1 MKHNAIQR
9 LLSLVLAMTMVL
21 GLGVTGVSA
30 KETTSS
36 KLSYEVLDPDSV
48 TAQLVN
54 TEEIEETDA
63 SAYADDETVRVT
75 IVMEGQPV
83 AVFAGEADWADASQQ
98 LKQQQ
103 DEVAAE
109 ISTQVLGG
117 EELDTV
123 WNLTLA
129 MNAISANVEY
139 GQIEA
144 IEQVEGVAA
153 VILETKYMPL
163 GDAETTNIVSQTMT
177 GANTVQASGYTGAG
191 TRIAVVDTG
200 VDTDHQ
206 SFAESSFQYA
216 LSQLDGEYD
225 LLDVEEIASVL
236 EQLHA
241 YEYMEG
247 NLTAEDLYI
256 NSKIPFGFNYIDYKT
271 NVTHDEDT
279 QGSHGSHVA
288 GIAAANRYIASQ
300 QIFFGDG
307 IYDFDG
313 DGDQDLKDIQALM
326 DYVVNGTEI
335 SNLENADISG
345 DGYVTD
351 YDVHLFLDMLEHSF
365 QPAAETVGVTGVA
378 PDAQI
383 IAMKVFGAA
392 GGAYQSDYTAAI
404 EDAVLLGC
412 DSINLSLGASYP
424 GFSHSY
430 TYLWYDQVMENLAN
444 TGVVVCISAGNSY
457 NWADFDDAY
466 QMMYADEAGTTTTTD
481 PSTYTNAM
489 SVASADNVGYVA
501 DVKNVVED
509 VELIFSA
516 ESIYYGLNEPWKVLD
531 PDGNGTTYEAVFL
544 GDPTELLNG
553 GTQTD
558 ESIYGSAENF
568 ENYDYTNKI
577 VFVSRGNGVYFTD
590 MHMNAA
596 KAGAAAVVIYNNEPG
611 SLYLSFADSTATI
624 PCGILTMDE
633 AKNVFSKFTKNDSGV
648 YTGSFTVTAG
658 LNVDWGED
666 ATTITMSDYSSWG
679 TIGDLS
685 IKPEITAPGGGI
697 YSVNGVDKTGTA
709 YEIMSG
715 TSMASPHA
723 AGISALASQYVKENG
738 LEEATGLTSR
748 QLVQS
753 LMMSTAEPLIE
764 EETGLEYSVR
774 NQGAGLVNIQNIV
787 SAQSHILVD
796 GYEDGKVKAEL
807 GEGTNA
813 RTFTFTIYND
823 SDSTVI
829 YDLSSSILT
838 PGTVEIDGHALSTD
852 GMSKLDASVTYSTSS
867 TVIVPANGSKDVT
880 VRIAIPHE
888 TVKAMLESGHDNGFY
903 IEGYIY
909 IQGRATAE
917 GVQDVKHSIPLLG
930 WYGSWTDPSMYDT
943 GSYIEMYYDAQERPS
958 HIQKIYNSSTG
969 LAEATTMKNMLA
981 WTYSAYNYPAAYS
994 GNVYNGGKTASGEY
1008 GGDSSYIE
1016 ARNAINV
1023 TSDRYW
1029 EIYGFFPTLIRNTVD
1044 ADLFIT
1050 DEEGNVLYR
1059 NDCEGYAMYANFYYT
1074 GIGAWLDYTTESG
1087 ILIDDWAWAE
1097 NLEDGTKLDI
1107 TLGMVPES
1115 FVPDD
1120 VYYDHF
1126 EYDASYEADLFS
1138 GYEINDEWWVDGTV
1152 GDGAFLQYRF
1162 TVDNTAPVL
1171 DGDNALKLEDN
1182 TLTFTAKDNQY
1193 IAAVILLDSN
1203 GRSAVEYYYPD
1214 MAEDQK
1220 GKAIT
1225 GSFDLSTYTGP
1236 RAVLAV
1242 CDYAG
1247 NETYYSVNLNGEQG
1261 TSYGDLVGFQ
1271 YGDSWYRDEAAWVTF
1286 NTNVN
1291 QDETILY
1298 NDVVQMVSAEYIN
1311 GYIFAQDSSG
1321 KLYGIDYQKFLSGAI
1336 GDLETTYIT
1345 TLDNVYQDL
1354 AYSYKEGKLYGLVT
1368 TEYEGYPTSEVI
1380 SINLNGSYFDEDL
1393 WRQVEAY
1400 EETSAVTRGGVYGLA
1415 LAIDDEGTVYVLG
1428 PNYDWDTEELT
1439 ETAYLWSVG
1448 LEYNQWSYQ
1457 WQLGWSMTQIGD
1469 TGRPMN
1475 YLQSMTWNHNDEKL
1489 YWAQFSGPKADMTLQ
1504 EVNPETAEC
1513 TKVGTLSTETCAM
1526 FAPLTAETA
1535 AKEEHT
1541 NVPTF
1546 DVSEIG
1552 QPILGINSLTLGKN
1566 TTQTLTVTFEPW
1578 YTGHKNVIW
1587 SSSDESVATVDQ
1599 KGKVTAVG
1607 EGTCTI
1613 TVANAEDE
1621 TKLDTC
1627 KITVASLSVN
1637 IEGIVS
1643 YSDSNI
1649 SSAGNSQHYEFTLDA
1664 GTASMSYGDMVDV
1677 TKISEEEGMSM
1688 PNNISAAVMG
1698 RNGHIW
1704 AAEWGNS
1711 GLFYEIDPETMEVL
1725 NWVQPVGGD
1734 FTYGMTYSE
1743 TTDKFT
1749 TIANYDLFVDLSLDD
1764 TMVDEMLEMV
1774 ENGEDFMDYHKINM
1788 IPYLEASD
1796 EGFGTGENGNGSLVD
1811 VVLCGITTIDESYTL
1826 ESTTKDYLGG
1836 DDYTGI
1842 HYTSA
1847 VTHVLLDNVGRFWY
1861 IDEIPNMKVYADDY
1875 GNVVYFTGED
1885 YESAMYDETAS
1896 FAMGGEYG
1904 SNGFFALEETDEDGS
1919 VTATGFYIRELQE
1932 TPLTE
1937 MYRNGT
1943 MPRYSYNFSDLYYAG
1958 KTDDGAPLFFLSL
1971 YDFWN
1976 TGKTNQFYLYVGGVG
1991 TGEYEWDSSTWSY
2004 TEIKTPDELYEL
2016 GNSGEYYV
2024 IATITSA
2031 EYVSGLPETEQGE
2044 TEETATAAKSYI
2056 AHYTAE

>member
-30 KETTSS
+30 KETTST

-54 TEEIEETDA
+54 TEEIEETDV

-75 IVMEGQPV
+75 IVMEDQPV

-98 LKQQQ
+98 LKQKQ
-103 DEVAAE
+103 DEVAEE
-109 ISTQVLGG
+109 ISAQVLGG
-117 EELDTV
+117 EELDAV
-123 WNLTLA
+123 WHLTLA

-153 VILETKYMPL
+153 VVLETKYMPL

-206 SFAESSFQYA
+206 SFAESAFQYA
-216 LSQLDGEYD
+216 LSQLDGDYD

-247 NLTAEDLYI
+247 QLTAEELYI
-256 NSKIPFGFNYIDYKT
+256 NSKIPFGFNYIDYST
-271 NVTHDEDT
+271 DVTHDNDS
-279 QGSHGSHVA
+279 QGSHGSHVS
-288 GIAAANRYIASQ
+288 GIAAANRYIASE
-300 QIFFGDG
+300 QIFFGEG
-307 IYDFDG
+307 KYDFDG
-313 DGDQDLKDIQALM
+313 DGDQDLKDIQTLM
-326 DYVVNGTEI
+326 NYLVKGTEI

-351 YDVHLFLDMLEHSF
+351 YDVHLFLDMLEKSF

-392 GGAYQSDYTAAI
+392 GGAYESDYTAAI

-466 QMMYADEAGTTTTTD
+466 QMMYADEAGTTTTTT

-489 SVASADNVGYVA
+489 SVASADNVGYIS
-501 DVKNVVED
+501 DVKTVVED
-509 VELIFSA
+509 MELIFSA
-516 ESIYYGLNEPWKVLD
+516 ESISYGVNEPWKVLD

-544 GDPTELLNG
+544 GDPSELLSG
-553 GTQTD
+553 GNQTD
-558 ESIYGSAENF
+558 KTIYGDKDDF
-568 ENYDYTNKI
+568 GDYDFSGKI
-577 VFVSRGNGVYFTD
+577 IFVARGNGVYFTD
-590 MHMNAA
+590 KHMNAA
-596 KAGAAAVVIYNNEPG
+596 KAGAAAVVLYNNEPG
-611 SLYLSFADSTATI
+611 SLYLSFAESTATI
-624 PCGILTMDE
+624 PCGVLTLDE
-633 AKNVFSKFTKNDSGV
+633 AKNVFSKFTKNESGV
-648 YTGSFTVTAG
+648 YTGSFTVTSG

-666 ATTITMSDYSSWG
+666 AATITMSDYSSWG

-697 YSVNGVDKTGTA
+697 YSVNGVDPSGTA

-723 AGISALASQYVKENG
+723 AGISALANQYVKENG

-764 EETGLEYSVR
+764 AETGLEYSVR
-774 NQGAGLVNIQNIV
+774 NQGAGLVNIQNVV
-787 SAQSHILVD
+787 SAKSHILVD

-807 GEGTNA
+807 GDGTEA

-823 SDSTVI
+823 SNSDVT
-829 YDLSSSILT
+829 YDLSASTLT
-838 PGTVEIDGHALSTD
+838 TLPVVKDGQYLASDSMAPLVTNVYFST
-852 GMSKLDASVTYSTSS
+852 GS
-867 TVIVPANGSKDVT
+867 TVRIGANDKKDVT
-880 VRIAIPHE
+880 VRIEVPE
-888 TVKAMLESGHDNGFY
+888 NTVEAMTDYGFTNGFY
-903 IEGYIY
+903 LEGYIY

-917 GVQDVKHSIPLLG
+917 GVQDVKHSIPMLG
-930 WYGSWTDPSMYDT
+930 WYGSWSDPSMYDT
-943 GSYIEMYYDAQERPS
+943 GSYIEMYYGTQERPS

-969 LAEATTMKNMLA
+969 QAEPTTMKNMLA
-981 WTYSAYNYPAAYS
+981 WSYSAYNYPAAYS
-994 GNVYNGGKTASGEY
+994 GNVYNGGKLASGEY

-1029 EIYGFFPTLIRNTVD
+1029 EIYGFFPTLIRNATD

-1050 DEEGNVLYR
+1050 DEAGNVLYR
-1059 NDCEGYAMYANFYYT
+1059 NDCEGYSMYANFYYT

-1087 ILIDDWAWAE
+1087 ILIDDWSWAE

-1107 TLGMVPES
+1107 TLGMAPEYY
-1115 FVPDD
+1115 VDD
-1120 VYYDHF
+1120 EAYYDHF
-1126 EYDASYEADLFS
+1126 DYSAQYKADIFS
-1138 GYEINDEWWVDGTV
+1138 GYEINDAWWTDGTI
-1152 GDGAFLQYRF
+1152 GDGAFLSYSF

-1171 DGDNALKLEDN
+1171 DGDDALKLEDN

-1193 IAAVILLDSN
+1193 IATVILLDSN
-1203 GRSAVEYYYPD
+1203 GRSAVEYHYPD

-1225 GSFDLSTYTGP
+1225 GTFDLSNYTGS

-1261 TSYGDLVGFQ
+1261 ESYGDLVGFQ

-1291 QDETILY
+1291 QDETVLY
-1298 NDVVQMVSAEYIN
+1298 NDVIQMVSAEYIN
-1311 GYIFAQDSSG
+1311 GYILAQDSSG
-1321 KLYGIDYQKFLSGAI
+1321 KLYGINYQDFLAGAI

-1368 TEYEGYPTSEVI
+1368 TEYEGYPTSEVL
-1380 SINLNGSYFDEDL
+1380 SINLKGSYFDEDL

-1400 EETSAVTRGGVYGLA
+1400 EETSAVSRGGLYGLA

-1439 ETAYLWSVG
+1439 ETAYLWKVG
-1448 LEYNQWSYQ
+1448 MEYNEWSYQ
-1457 WQLGWSMTQIGD
+1457 WQLGWAMTEIGD
-1469 TGRPMN
+1469 TGLPMN
-1475 YLQSMTWNHNDEKL
+1475 YLQSMTWNHNDETL
-1489 YWAQFSGPKADMTLQ
+1489 YWAQFSSPKADMTLQ
-1504 EVNPETAEC
+1504 KINVETAEC

-1535 AKEEHT
+1535 AKEAHA

-1546 DVSEIG
+1546 DNSEIG
-1552 QPILGINSLTLGKN
+1552 QPILSSKSLTLGKN
-1566 TTQTLTVTFEPW
+1566 TTQTLAVTFEPW
-1578 YTGHKNVIW
+1578 YTGHKDVVW
-1587 SSSDESVATVDQ
+1587 SSDDETVATVDQ

-1613 TVANAEDE
+1613 AVANAEDA

-1649 SSAGNSQHYEFTLDA
+1649 TAAGNSQHYDFTLDA
-1664 GTASMSYGDMVDV
+1664 GTASITYGNVVD
-1677 TKISEEEGMSM
+1677 TDKLSEKEDVSL

-1711 GLFYEIDPETMEVL
+1711 GLFYEIDPETMEAL
-1725 NWVQPVGGD
+1725 DWVQPVGGD
-1734 FTYGMTYSE
+1734 FTYGMSYSK

-1764 TMVDEMLEMV
+1764 TMEQEMLEMA
-1774 ENGEDFMDYHKINM
+1774 ENGENFMDYHKINM

-1796 EGFGTGENGNGSLVD
+1796 EGFATGENGNGSLVD
-1811 VVLCGITTIDESYTL
+1811 VVLCGITTIDEPHTY
-1826 ESTTKDYLGG
+1826 ESNYRDYLGNN
-1836 DDYTGI
+1836 DWNNALS
-1842 HYTSA
+1842 YTSD
-1847 VTHVLLDNVGRFWY
+1847 VTHVLLDNVGRLWY
-1861 IDEIPNMKVYADDY
+1861 IDEITNLHVYKDDY
-1875 GNVVYFTGED
+1875 GNVAYYSADSIDDAMNGEGV
-1885 YESAMYDETAS
+1885 MI
-1896 FAMGGEYG
+1896 MGGEYAP
-1904 SNGFFALEETDEDGS
+1904 NGFFAQEMTDSDGNTVAS
-1919 VTATGFYIRELQE
+1919 GFYIRELQE
-1932 TPLTE
+1932 TTLTE
-1937 MYRNGT
+1937 MYRSGT
-1943 MPRYSYNFSDLYYAG
+1943 MPRYSYNFSDIYYAG
-1958 KTDDGAPLFFLSL
+1958 KTDDGAPMFFLSL

-1976 TGKTNQFYLYVGGVG
+1976 TGKTNQFYLYVGSVG
-1991 TGEYEWDSSTWSY
+1991 TGEFDYDDDWNEVELM
-2004 TEIKTPDELYEL
+2004 TEPALYEL